1 MNANRDASQRTKN
14 IRAKTLAANYHETMN
29 NINTATVMPVP
40 RCYSDM
46 SSSIHTQ
53 VVVGKMDCCAP
64 ITSAPVIS
72 YTTYY
77 ATFTT
82 TGSTTWTAPA
92 TCQSPITYWIV
103 GGGGG
108 GGGAH
113 DNAGA
118 GGGGGGV
125 AITGTYAVVAGTT
138 YSIVVGAGGAGGTAI
153 GSTHPNPNVT
163 PGSSTDGSAG
173 TNSSFDLAG
182 GGPVAAGGGAGLRR
196 GNNTHAGGG
205 DGGVVSTGGYG
216 GDGGNGGGGGGG
228 AGGSG
233 TNGGA
238 YSAGTGG
245 TGISFTIPGYNGGN
259 PQTYSTGGNG
269 GTNINTNFSYDIGI
283 SGSANTG
290 NGGQGGG
297 VGSFS
302 PPYTGGV
309 ITVGGEGGSGLV
321 VIRYSA

>member
-14 IRAKTLAANYHETMN
+14 IRAKTLAANYHDTMN

-53 VVVGKMDCCAP
+53 VVVGKMDCCSPSIIAP
-64 ITSAPVIS
+64 

-77 ATFTT
+77 LTFTT

-108 GGGAH
+108 GGGTH

-125 AITGTYAVVAGTT
+125 AITGTYTVVAGST
-138 YSIVVGAGGAGGTAI
+138 YSLVVGAGGAGGTAI
-153 GSTHPNPNVT
+153 GSTHPVPTVV
-163 PGSSTDGSAG
+163 PGSSTNGSAG

-196 GNNTHAGGG
+196 DNHPGG
-205 DGGVVSTGGYG
+205 DGVGGVVSAGGNGGSGGY
-216 GDGGNGGGGGGG
+216 GGGGGGG

-259 PQTYSTGGNG
+259 PQTYSRGGNG
-269 GTNINTNFSYDIGI
+269 GANINTNFSATIGA

-290 NGGQGGG
+290 NGGGGGG

-302 PPYTGGV
+302 PPYAGGV
-309 ITVGGEGGSGLV
+309 ITVGGAGGSGLV
-321 VIRYSA
+321 VIQYSA